1 MDKNTQQKID
11 AILLKAKQ
19 CRDNN
24 INVTLKSGGTSSLA
38 QVIKTKEQAHVFM
51 TILKSL

>member
-1 MDKNTQQKID
+1 MDENTLRKID
-11 AILLKAKQ
+11 SLLLKAKQ

-24 INVTLKSGGTSSLA
+24 INVTLKSGGINSLA